1 LLECTPQNRLRK
13 KNRSLLNYKMEH
25 THFIDKDPNKFEALV
40 ELQKEHIQ
48 SMKEEQ
54 VYTILDRFEN
64 AWYLKTND
72 FRNARELGYRQF
84 VHSDNFDDFGNPNPS
99 QIDVLAIKGI
109 RDKQRTYLINLKNHA
124 RDLKIHKKEP
134 NDDGMTIVRR
144 INNVLKQLSD
154 GYENIR
160 RHYTSF
166 ERVDNPTAL
175 PQFSTSGD
183 PSTMDEEEVES
194 STPYQKCLLYSLDQT
209 YKSGYR
215 RYKGQC
221 CEEIRTIEGHR
232 TRAWKPKFTIEN
244 FVYSLSQK
252 DDDFTM
258 WKNFTSRGNVYRDV
272 VDNMNK
278 CIDAQ
283 FPEITKRRH
292 VWSFK
297 NGVFVGKEWLP
308 DHGVYDCRFYPYESA
323 EFRCLD
329 PTIIAC
335 KYFDQQFDDFP
346 HVEKWQDI
354 PTPFFDSVLQYQ
366 KFDNDVCDWAYVM
379 GGRLCFD
386 VGELDAWQV
395 IPFFKGIARSGKST
409 LITKVFKKFYENEDV
424 GTLSNNIEKKF
435 GLSAIKDTFMFI
447 APEVKGDL
455 ALEQAEFQSMVSGED
470 VSVAVKNK
478 TAVSIEWTTP
488 GVLGGNEVPNWKD
501 NSGSVLRRILT
512 WNFAKQVK
520 EADPQLDE
528 KLNSELPIILLKCV
542 RAYIDYSNKY
552 RNKDI
557 WNVVP
562 EYFKKIQKQVAMVA
576 SSLHNFLE
584 STLIKYD
591 KDLFVPQKLFVQVF
605 NQHCQANNLGRHK
618 FTQDFYAGPFSSRE
632 IEVREEV
639 VTYNGRTYPRQP
651 VVYGLDVV
659 DESLGFTDDY

>member
-1 LLECTPQNRLRK
+1 
-13 KNRSLLNYKMEH
+13 MEH
-25 THFIDKDPNKFEALV
+25 THFIDKDPNKFDALV
-40 ELQKEHIQ
+40 QLQKEHIQ

-54 VYTILDRFEN
+54 VHGVIERFEQ
-64 AWYLKTND
+64 AWSLKTND

-84 VHSDNFDDFGNPNPS
+84 VHPDNFDEFGNPNPS
-99 QIDVLAIKGI
+99 QIDILAIKGI
-109 RDKQRTYLINLKNHA
+109 RDKQRTYLINVKNHV

-144 INNVLKQLSD
+144 INNILKQLSD
-154 GYENIR
+154 GYDNIR

-166 ERVDNPTAL
+166 ERVDNPTAY
-175 PQFSTSGD
+175 PQYGTSGD
-183 PSTMDEEEVES
+183 PSTMDEEELEKTTS
-194 STPYQKCLLYSLDQT
+194 FQMCLLHSLDQT
-209 YKSGYR
+209 YKAGYR

-232 TRAWKPKFTIEN
+232 TRAWQTRFTIEQ
-244 FVYSLSQK
+244 FVYSLAQK

-258 WKNFTSRGNVYRDV
+258 WKHFTSRGNVYRDV
-272 VDNMNK
+272 VDNMSK
-278 CIDAQ
+278 CTDAQ

-292 VWSFK
+292 VWSFR
-297 NGVFVGKEWLP
+297 NGVFVGKEWIP
-308 DHGVYDCRFYPYESA
+308 DRGVHDCCFYPYESK

-335 KYFDQQFDDFP
+335 KYFDQQFDDFS
-346 HVEKWQDI
+346 HIERWQDI
-354 PTPFFDSVLQYQ
+354 PTPFFDSVLKYQ
-366 KFDNDVCDWAYVM
+366 KFDQEVRNWAYVM
-379 GGRLCFD
+379 GGRLCYD
-386 VGELDAWQV
+386 VGEMDAWQV

-435 GLSAIKDTFMFI
+435 GLSAIKDSFMFI

-470 VSVAVKNK
+470 VSIAVKNK
-478 TAVSIEWTTP
+478 TAVSIEWNVP

-512 WNFAKQVK
+512 WNFSKQVRD
-520 EADPQLDE
+520 ADPQLDE
-528 KLNSELPIILLKCV
+528 KLNRELPVILLKCI
-542 RAYIDYSNKY
+542 RGYLEYSNKY
-552 RNKDI
+552 RDKDI

-562 EYFKKIQKQVAMVA
+562 EYFKKVQKQVAMVA
-576 SSLHNFLE
+576 SSLHNFME
-584 STLIKYD
+584 STLIDYG

-605 NQHCQANNLGRHK
+605 NQHCQANNLGKHR
-618 FTQDFYAGPFSSRE
+618 FTEDFYAGPFSSRE

-639 VTYNGRTYPRQP
+639 VTYKGRTYPKQP
-651 VVYGLDVV
+651 VVFGMDVIEEGL
-659 DESLGFTDDY
+659 EFTDNY

>member
-1 LLECTPQNRLRK
+1 
-13 KNRSLLNYKMEH
+13 MEH

>member
-1 LLECTPQNRLRK
+1 
-13 KNRSLLNYKMEH
+13 
-25 THFIDKDPNKFEALV
+25 
-40 ELQKEHIQ
+40 
-48 SMKEEQ
+48 
-54 VYTILDRFEN
+54 
-64 AWYLKTND
+64 
-72 FRNARELGYRQF
+72 
-84 VHSDNFDDFGNPNPS
+84 
-99 QIDVLAIKGI
+99 
-109 RDKQRTYLINLKNHA
+109 
-124 RDLKIHKKEP
+124 
-134 NDDGMTIVRR
+134 VRR

-278 CIDAQ
+278 CMDAQ

-292 VWSFK
+292 VWSFR

-308 DHGVYDCRFYPYESA
+308 DQGVYDCRFYPYESA

-335 KYFDQQFDDFP
+335 KYFDQQFDDFS

-354 PTPFFDSVLQYQ
+354 PTPFFDSVLKYQ

-435 GLSAIKDTFMFI
+435 GLSAIKDSFMFI

-501 NSGSVLRRILT
+501 NSGSVLRRILA

-528 KLNSELPIILLKCV
+528 KLNNELPIILLKCV

>member
-1 LLECTPQNRLRK
+1 
-13 KNRSLLNYKMEH
+13 MEH
-25 THFIDKDPNKFEALV
+25 THFIDKDPNKYEALIH
-40 ELQKEHIQ
+40 LQKEHIQ

-54 VYTILDRFEN
+54 VYGVIDNFEQ
-64 AWYLKTND
+64 AWSLKTND

-84 VHSDNFDDFGNPNPS
+84 VHPENFDELGNPIPS
-99 QIDVLAIKGI
+99 HIDILAIKGI
-109 RDKQRTYLINLKNHA
+109 RDKQRTFLINLKNHS

-134 NDDGMTIVRR
+134 GDDGMTIVRR
-144 INNVLKQLSD
+144 INNILKQLSD
-154 GYENIR
+154 GYDNIR

-183 PSTMDEEEVES
+183 PSTMDEEELEKT
-194 STPYQKCLLYSLDQT
+194 TPFQMCLLHSLDQT
-209 YKSGYR
+209 YKAGYR

-232 TRAWKPKFTIEN
+232 TRAWQTKFTIEQ
-244 FVYSLSQK
+244 FVYSLAQK

-272 VDNMNK
+272 VDNMSK
-278 CIDAQ
+278 CTDAQ

-297 NGVFVGKEWLP
+297 NGVFVGKEWIP
-308 DHGVYDCRFYPYESA
+308 DRGVYDCCFYPYESP

-335 KYFDQQFDDFP
+335 KYFDQQFDDFS
-346 HVEKWQDI
+346 HIEKWQDI
-354 PTPFFDSVLQYQ
+354 PTPFFDSVLKYQ
-366 KFDNDVCDWAYVM
+366 KFDQEVCNWAYVM
-379 GGRLCFD
+379 GGRLCYD
-386 VGELDAWQV
+386 VGEMDTWQV

-435 GLSAIKDTFMFI
+435 GLSAIKDSFMFI

-478 TAVSIEWTTP
+478 TAVSIEWNVP

-512 WNFAKQVK
+512 WNFCKQVRD
-520 EADPQLDE
+520 ADPQLDE
-528 KLNSELPIILLKCV
+528 KLHKELPIILLKCI
-542 RAYIDYSNKY
+542 RGYLDYSNKY
-552 RNKDI
+552 KKKDI
-557 WNVVP
+557 WRVVP
-562 EYFKKIQKQVAMVA
+562 EYFMKVQKQVAMVA
-576 SSLHNFLE
+576 SSLHNFME
-584 STLIKYD
+584 STLVKYE

-618 FTQDFYAGPFSSRE
+618 FTQDFYAGPFSSRD

-639 VTYNGRTYPRQP
+639 VTYNGRTYPKQP
-651 VVYGLDVV
+651 VIYGMDVV
-659 DESLGFTDDY
+659 DESLGFTEDY

>member
-1 LLECTPQNRLRK
+1 
-13 KNRSLLNYKMEH
+13 MEH
-25 THFIDKDPNKFEALV
+25 THFIDKDPNKYEALTQ
-40 ELQKEHIQ
+40 LQKDHIQ

-54 VYTILDRFEN
+54 VHSVIDKFEH
-64 AWYLKTND
+64 AWSLKTND

-84 VHSDNFDDFGNPNPS
+84 LHPEKFDEIGNPIPS
-99 QIDVLAIKGI
+99 HIDILAIKRL
-109 RDKQRTYLINLKNHA
+109 RDKQRTYLINMKNHA

-134 NDDGMTIVRR
+134 NDDGMTVVRR

-154 GYENIR
+154 GYDNIR

-166 ERVDNPTAL
+166 ERADNPTAH
-175 PQFSTSGD
+175 PQFSTPGD
-183 PSTMDEEEVES
+183 PSTMDEEELEKT
-194 STPYQKCLLYSLDQT
+194 TPFQLCLLHCFDQT

-221 CEEIRTIEGHR
+221 CEEIRTIEGYR
-232 TRAWKPKFTIEN
+232 TRAWRTKFTIEQ
-244 FVYSLSQK
+244 FVYSLAQK

-272 VDNMNK
+272 IDNMSK
-278 CIDAQ
+278 YVDAQ
-283 FPEITKRRH
+283 FPDITKRRH
-292 VWSFK
+292 VWSFR
-297 NGVFVGKEWLP
+297 NGVFVGKEWNP
-308 DHGVYDCRFYPYESA
+308 DHGVYECRFYPYDSP

-335 KYFDQQFDDFP
+335 KYFDQQFDDFS
-346 HVEKWQDI
+346 HIENWQDI
-354 PTPFFDSVLQYQ
+354 PTPWFDSVLQYQ
-366 KFDNDVCDWAYVM
+366 KFEKEVCNWAYVM
-379 GGRLCFD
+379 GGRLCYD
-386 VGELDAWQV
+386 VGEMDAWQV

-435 GLSAIKDTFMFI
+435 GLSAIKDAFMFI

-478 TAVSIEWTTP
+478 TAVSIEWNVP

-512 WNFAKQVK
+512 WNFSKQVRD
-520 EADPQLDE
+520 ADPQLDE
-528 KLNSELPIILLKCV
+528 KLNKELPIILLKCV
-542 RAYIDYSNKY
+542 RGYLEYSNKY

-618 FTQDFYAGPFSSRE
+618 FTQDFYAGPFSSRD

-639 VTYNGRTYPRQP
+639 VTYNGRTYPKQP
-651 VVYGLDVV
+651 VIYGIDVV
-659 DESLGFTDDY
+659 DESLGFTEDY